1 MVAACIS
8 GGELGWL
15 EMGDGELNNPLIRL
29 TP

>member
-1 MVAACIS
+1 MAGACIS
-8 GGELGWL
+8 GEWVGWL

>member
-15 EMGDGELNNPLIRL
+15 EMGDGELTNPLIRL